1 MKENEKVTMSLL
13 IVKYL
18 LWVVTDYCAPN
29 AHISLPH
36 FKILSQN
43 RIGTTKIECVNIH
56 SLCETSLRVSHN
68 AVSYV
73 FSNKQDSKEGR
84 WCLQPWH

>member
-1 MKENEKVTMSLL
+1 MKENEDVKMSLL

-18 LWVVTDYCAPN
+18 LWVVADRCVQN

-36 FKILSQN
+36 FKTLSQN
-43 RIGTTKIECVNIH
+43 TIGTTKIECVNVH

-73 FSNKQDSKEGR
+73 FSNKQDSKED
-84 WCLQPWH
+84 WQFK

>member
-1 MKENEKVTMSLL
+1 MKGNEDAKMSLL

-18 LWVVTDYCAPN
+18 LCVVAYCCAQN
-29 AHISLPH
+29 AHMSLPH
-36 FKILSQN
+36 FKTLSQN
-43 RIGTTKIECVNIH
+43 TIGTTKIECVNIH

-84 WCLQPWH
+84 LAV